1 MKVNEKIT
9 IRKVLEYHIMVKEED
24 MKANLKIMMQL
35 VMISDMIIIKYYI
48 KGNLMLINIIDME

>member
-1 MKVNEKIT
+1 LKKFIIDIMGFLN
-9 IRKVLEYHIMVKEED
+9 IMVKEED

-35 VMISDMIIIKYYI
+35 VMISDMIIIIKYYI

>member
-1 MKVNEKIT
+1 M
-9 IRKVLEYHIMVKEED
+9 MKEED

-35 VMISDMIIIKYYI
+35 VMISDMIIIIKYYI